1 MANPTPKPNPK
12 AGPNPFNMTPAQKA
26 AYLARNQK
34 PVTPPR
40 KTGGVR
46 VPNTG
51 DMNGTQYDAYLK
63 QVLKGMKK

>member
-1 MANPTPKPNPK
+1 MS
-12 AGPNPFNMTPAQKA
+12 GPNPTKMTPAQKA
-26 AYLARNQK
+26 AYLAKNGK

-40 KTGGVR
+40 RNGGVR

-51 DMNGTQYDAYLK
+51 DMNGSQYDAYLK